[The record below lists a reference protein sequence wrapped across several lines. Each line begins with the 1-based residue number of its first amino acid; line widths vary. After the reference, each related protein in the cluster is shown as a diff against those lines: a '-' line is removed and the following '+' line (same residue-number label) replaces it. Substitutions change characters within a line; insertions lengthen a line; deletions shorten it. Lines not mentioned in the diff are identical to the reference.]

1 MSGATCPKFNL
12 VGPEEIDNL
21 QLAKMIAAEVGKELN
36 YTMVD
41 FHSSR
46 PGHDLRYAIS
56 GIHLRSFVG
65 ETDDLLV
72 GSLLKSLGWEPKV
85 KLSARLKEFTR
96 WMLDNPRWLDVA
108 GDSLAPVDPTPSQT
122 ATCIL

>member
-1 MSGATCPKFNL
+1 MRRF
-12 VGPEEIDNL
+12 
-21 QLAKMIAAEVGKELN
+21 
-36 YTMVD
+36 
-41 FHSSR
+41 R
-46 PGHDLRYAIS
+46 PDGL
-56 GIHLRSFVG
+56 F
-65 ETDDLLV
+65 V